1 MSFGLTRKTDYALV
15 ALAALAREKQEGEET
30 LSARYI
36 SEQYDLP
43 LPLLMNA
50 LKELHRSE
58 IISSRRGAGG
68 GYFLDR
74 NPEDISI
81 QEIIEVMEGPVS
93 MTLCTDHDVHE
104 EDVECASSCLKAH
117 SCPISEPMGRLN
129 TMLGGFLSQITL
141 KSLIDPIFPMPFVG
155 VRV

>member
-15 ALAALAREKQEGEET
+15 ALAALAREKQTGDET

-36 SEQYDLP
+36 SEQYNLP

-58 IISSRRGAGG
+58 IIASRRGAGG

-81 QEIIEVMEGPVS
+81 QEIVEVMEGPVS
-93 MTLCTDHDVHE
+93 LTLCTDHDHHAH
-104 EDVECASSCLKAH
+104 DECASSCLKVDN
-117 SCPISEPMGRLN
+117 CPISEPMGRLN

-141 KSLIDPIFPMPFVG
+141 KCLIDPIFPMPFVG